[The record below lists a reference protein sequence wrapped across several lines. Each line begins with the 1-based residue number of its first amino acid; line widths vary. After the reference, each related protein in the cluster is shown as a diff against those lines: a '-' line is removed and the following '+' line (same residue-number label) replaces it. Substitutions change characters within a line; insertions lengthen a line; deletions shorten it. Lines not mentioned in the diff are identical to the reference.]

1 MVSQLAIKTATGPTI
16 LLQSGNYFDFLDP
29 WHSQFT
35 IEDIAHGL
43 SHCCRFAGQC
53 DRFYSVAEHSVFV
66 SDILPIEY
74 AYAGLLHDAA
84 EAFIGDVT
92 RPLKA
97 LLPTFKEIERDIEA
111 AIFERFDVPPASG
124 GIIKQADLRALAAEQ
139 QLMMPAHDDSWAC
152 LAGIDPP
159 AMSWSVGLSPTSAKS
174 LFLERYRALRPGQ

>member
-1 MVSQLAIKTATGPTI
+1 MVSELAIKTATGPTI
-16 LLQSGNYFDFLDP
+16 LLQSGHYFDLLDP

-66 SDILPIEY
+66 SDMVPIEH
-74 AYAGLLHDAA
+74 AYAGLMHDAA

-97 LLPTFKEIERDIEA
+97 LLPAFKEIERSIEA
-111 AIFERFDVPPASG
+111 AVFERFAVPPTDN

-139 QLMMPAHDDSWAC
+139 QLMMPPHDDSWAC
-152 LAGIDPP
+152 LAGIEPP
-159 AMSWSVGLSPTSAKS
+159 EMQWSVGLNPARAKS
-174 LFLERYRALRPGQ
+174 LFLERYRALRPSL